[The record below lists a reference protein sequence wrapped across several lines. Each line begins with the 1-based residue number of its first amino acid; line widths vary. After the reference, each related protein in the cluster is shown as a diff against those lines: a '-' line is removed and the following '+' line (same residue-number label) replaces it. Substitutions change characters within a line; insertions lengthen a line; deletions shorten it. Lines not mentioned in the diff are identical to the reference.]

1 MNSTAAIHE
10 SKRTLGRTRRSSGT
24 AHRLIAIDFFC
35 GAGGMTRGL
44 LDAGVEVVAGVDVDP
59 DCRQSYNANFFGV
72 SKLVQR
78 DIRMIKKE
86 DVFRMIGDDH
96 RTDNLVLVGCSP
108 CQYWSKVN
116 TSRQRSQASKAL
128 LVEFGRIVKEVRPGW
143 VVVEN
148 VPGLARREGGT
159 VLRDFL
165 AQLNSAGL
173 NSVVQG
179 HVRAT
184 QYGVPQKRERFL
196 LIASRVARRVTLP
209 PASTDVES
217 TVRDIIG
224 HGLSSLSAGESCP
237 DDALHRASRLSEE
250 NLRRIMMTP
259 ADGGSRAAWG
269 DTDLQIPAY
278 IGKPDHF
285 RDVYGRMRWD
295 EPAPTITTRFN
306 SLSNGRFGHPEQ
318 HRAIT
323 VREGALLQTFP
334 RSHLFVGPM
343 PSVCRQIGNAVPP
356 ALATAIGAHL
366 RHLADEDG
374 ESSIASV

>member
-1 MNSTAAIHE
+1 MTNLSLRTHE
-10 SKRTLGRTRRSSGT
+10 SNRAQGESRLPAKTPRSL
-24 AHRLIAIDFFC
+24 AAIDFFC

-44 LDAGVEVVAGVDVDP
+44 LDAGIEVIAGVDVDP

-72 SKLVQR
+72 SKFVQR
-78 DIRMIKKE
+78 DIRMIKTE

-96 RTDNLVLVGCSP
+96 SADDLVLVGCSP

-116 TSRQRSQASKAL
+116 TSRQRSEASKTL
-128 LVEFGRIVKEVRPGW
+128 LVEFGRIVEEVRPGW

-148 VPGLARREGGT
+148 VPGLARREGGR
-159 VLRDFL
+159 VLQDFL
-165 AQLNSAGL
+165 EQLNSAGL
-173 NSVVQG
+173 NAVAQG

-196 LIASRVARRVTLP
+196 LIASRVVRRVTLP
-209 PASTDVES
+209 PPSTAVVA

-224 HGLSSLSAGESCP
+224 HGLRSLAAGESCP
-237 DDALHRASRLSEE
+237 EDALHRASCLSDE
-250 NLRRIMMTP
+250 NLRRIQMTP
-259 ADGGSRAAWG
+259 SNGGSRDSWK

-278 IGKPDHF
+278 VGKPDHF

-318 HRAIT
+318 DRAIT

-356 ALATAIGAHL
+356 ALASAIGTHL
-366 RHLADEDG
+366 LHLVDEDG
-374 ESSIASV
+374 EA